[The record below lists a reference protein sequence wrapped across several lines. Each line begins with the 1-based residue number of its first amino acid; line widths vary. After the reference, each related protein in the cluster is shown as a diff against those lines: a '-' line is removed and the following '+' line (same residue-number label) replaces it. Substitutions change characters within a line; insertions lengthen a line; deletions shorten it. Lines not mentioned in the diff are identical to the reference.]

1 MFAFL
6 HRFFGSRSTASPV
19 DSAAARTT
27 EAYQGPF
34 EPLFRQ
40 APDYLTLLGL
50 GPEARPTLQFIIDV
64 VRENPRY
71 RQTVLELL
79 ADPGWR
85 LHLVAA
91 MAVLF
96 SRDRTDLCPALW
108 EAMDRGSW
116 VAPQL
121 GVVLSICDPHFVAHA
136 KQRIV
141 SGCPVAPADIPSEL
155 ERHVIAGSGGP
166 SQRSA
171 RNLATLLHL
180 VHAIPGE
187 SEWADATS
195 QAPDLH
201 QLLRTDADQC
211 DRLAACWTAAL
222 RDRLAELGL
231 PVEGLPV

>member
-1 MFAFL
+1 MFACL
-6 HRFFGSRSTASPV
+6 HRFFGSRSV
-19 DSAAARTT
+19 DSAAARTI

-34 EPLFRQ
+34 KPLFRQ
-40 APDYLTLLGL
+40 EPDYLTLLCL
-50 GPEARPTLQFIIDV
+50 GPEAKPALQFIADV
-64 VRENPRY
+64 VRENPKY
-71 RQTVLELL
+71 RQSVLKLL

-91 MAVLF
+91 VAVLF
-96 SRDRTDLCPALW
+96 SRDRIDLCPALW

-121 GVVLSICDPHFVAHA
+121 GVVLSICDPHFVPHA

-141 SGCPVAPADIPSEL
+141 RGCPVAPVDIPSEL

-171 RNLATLLHL
+171 KNLATLLHL
-180 VHAIPGE
+180 VHAIPSE

-195 QAPDLH
+195 QAPDLR
-201 QLLRTDADQC
+201 QLLRTDLDQC
-211 DRLAACWTAAL
+211 DRMAACWTAAL
-222 RDRLAELGL
+222 RDRLAELGPPL
-231 PVEGLPV
+231 QNLAV